1 MKRYSELTFK
11 DLIDSPFGLFV
22 KIFWNGTV
30 IYDDNLSGQIDL
42 PENYLKTHSGKEGLE
57 YIKRQYCGRKIYSVY
72 IHVVHVHH
80 TILFIEGEDF
90 C

>member
-30 IYDDNLSGQIDL
+30 IYDDNLYSQIDL
-42 PENYLKTHSGKEGLE
+42 PENYVKTRSGNEGIE
-57 YIKRQYCGRKIYSVY
+57 FVTHHYGEKKVFSIY
-72 IHVVHVHH
+72 VHVISFHH
-80 TILFIEGEDF
+80 TILFIEGEN
-90 C
+90 